1 MNELNLYFGTYDFSD
16 TDKLHQTF
24 QTLTSYNI
32 TIDAIDE
39 DIDKGTTS
47 IIPITYPSFK
57 DYDQITR
64 SKAVYNHMIETSR
77 TAWHMFAN
85 GQVIDL
91 TEMFL
96 NELNYVANEI
106 DLNIT
111 ETSDE
116 LTQFVVAYTVANV
129 SNAF

>member
-1 MNELNLYFGTYDFSD
+1 MFSAFKNDWLRPCLRSVKFD
-16 TDKLHQTF
+16 TL
-24 QTLTSYNI
+24 L
-32 TIDAIDE
+32 IDAIDD
-39 DIDKGTTS
+39 DIDRGTTS
-47 IIPITYPSFK
+47 IIPISYPSFK

-64 SKAVYNHMIETSR
+64 SKAVFTHMIETSR

-91 TEMFL
+91 TQMFF
-96 NELNYVANEI
+96 NELNYVADEI

-111 ETSDE
+111 ETADE

-129 SNAF
+129 SNDF